1 MAPNKTYK
9 ALAKGAKKTA
19 SQPEHSHSTFYT
31 QRALY
36 LTFDQDRMK
45 TLKTGLSK
53 CETSDDRCRTLN
65 PEPLSTGLS
74 LAADLFLR
82 SFPEVGFENMLVF
95 WHKSLCLHKCSYRNT
110 PQRCFHVVRDCIGD
124 VPHLRL
130 LSMVI
135 VNRGSS

>member
-1 MAPNKTYK
+1 
-9 ALAKGAKKTA
+9 
-19 SQPEHSHSTFYT
+19 
-31 QRALY
+31 
-36 LTFDQDRMK
+36 MK

-95 WHKSLCLHKCSYRNT
+95 LATSLFAYISVRIGTHRNDAFMWSGTVLKCSS
-110 PQRCFHVVRDCIGD
+110 FAASFDGH
-124 VPHLRL
+124 
-130 LSMVI
+130 S
-135 VNRGSS
+135 